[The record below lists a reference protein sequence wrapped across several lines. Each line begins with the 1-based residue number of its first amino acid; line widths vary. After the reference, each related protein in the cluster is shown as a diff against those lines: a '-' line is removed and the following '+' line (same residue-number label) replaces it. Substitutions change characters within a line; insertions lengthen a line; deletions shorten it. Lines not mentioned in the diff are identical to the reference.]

1 MNIDKRLKGNHL
13 EDDNL
18 EKVSGGFT
26 ATEGYNVG
34 EEINCPNC
42 GNADKHLFEFDMVG
56 TQECDYFRC
65 LNCGQQFYRYPGGMI
80 ENDI

>member
-26 ATEGYNVG
+26 ATEGYSVG
-34 EEINCPNC
+34 AEIKCPNC

-65 LNCGQQFYRYPGGMI
+65 LNCGQQFYRYLDGTI